1 METVSHLHVVLISA
15 AATLLALLLSPF
27 VSGFT
32 GSKGLV

>member
-1 METVSHLHVVLISA
+1 MMQHFHVVLISMT
-15 AATLLALLLSPF
+15 ATLIALLLAPF